1 MLENIKCQVC
11 IREKIMERLNN
22 ILEEQLTESL
32 DQIIISNPRRAA
44 LAQKIKIRPVL
55 LKEQLNFQVTEYKGK
70 QVFHENLE
78 KGALIA
84 YILDQMNSFFGQME
98 LNSASKT
105 VHVLVSKKGTV
116 TIKQKVQKNEVKPKE
131 LSHNRKKRYILEE
144 GTAIPFLV
152 DLGVQTKEGKIVNS
166 RYDKF
171 RQINRFLE
179 FIQDIVE
186 ALPKGRELTIVDFGC
201 GKSYLIFTI
210 FKNYLLEQGVD
221 ENHIISIELDQR
233 KDKKYRNPDTILDFI
248 ESSIVDEEQYYVLL
262 DEVQLLEEFEEVLN
276 SLLHIKNVDVY
287 VTGSNSKFLSK
298 DVITEFRGRGD
309 EIHIYPLTF
318 KEFMQVYEGDIYHGW
333 AEYVIYGGL
342 PLTVTMKTEEQK
354 VNYLTKL
361 FDETYLI
368 DIIERHHIEKSQE
381 LEDLVNILASVI
393 GSLTNVPKIEATF
406 KSVVQSN
413 ISGNTIRQYIEY
425 LEDAFVIN
433 KANRY
438 NVKGRKYIG
447 TPLKYYFEDVG
458 LRNARL
464 GFRQIE
470 ETHIMENIVYNELRS
485 RGYSVDVGVVEKRGV
500 NQEGKMERIYL
511 EIDFIANLGSKRYY
525 IQSAFSLPTEEKRL
539 QEKASLINV
548 NDSFKK
554 IILVKDVMNV
564 TRDEDGITT
573 MSIYDFLL
581 KENSLEL

>member
-1 MLENIKCQVC
+1 MNIDRDKY
-11 IREKIMERLNN
+11 LN
-22 ILEEQLTESL
+22 
-32 DQIIISNPRRAA
+32 
-44 LAQKIKIRPVL
+44 
-55 LKEQLNFQVTEYKGK
+55 
-70 QVFHENLE
+70 
-78 KGALIA
+78 
-84 YILDQMNSFFGQME
+84 
-98 LNSASKT
+98 
-105 VHVLVSKKGTV
+105 
-116 TIKQKVQKNEVKPKE
+116 
-131 LSHNRKKRYILEE
+131 
-144 GTAIPFLV
+144 
-152 DLGVQTKEGKIVNS
+152 DL
-166 RYDKF
+166 
-171 RQINRFLE
+171 INRMHNGM
-179 FIQDIVE
+179 IKVVTGI
-186 ALPKGRELTIVDFGC
+186 RRC

-210 FKNYLLEQGVD
+210 FRNYLLKQGID
-221 ENHIISIELDQR
+221 ESHIICIELDQR
-233 KDKKYRNPDTILDFI
+233 KDRKYRNPDAILDFI
-248 ESSIVDEEQYYVLL
+248 ESSIVDDEQYYVLL

-276 SLLHIKNVDVY
+276 SLLHVKNVDVY

-318 KEFMQVYEGDIYHGW
+318 KEFMQVYEGDVYHGW

-354 VNYLTKL
+354 INYLTRL
-361 FDETYLI
+361 FEETYLK
-368 DIIERHHIEKSQE
+368 DIIERHHIDKTQE
-381 LEDLVNILASVI
+381 LEDLVNILASAI

-406 KSVVQSN
+406 RSVLQSN

-500 NQEGKMERIYL
+500 NREGKTERTYL
-511 EIDFIANLGSKRYY
+511 EIDFIANLGSRRYY
-525 IQSAFSLPTEEKRL
+525 IQSAFSMPTEEKRM
-539 QEKASLINV
+539 QERASLINV

-564 TRDEDGITT
+564 TRDEYGITT

>member
-1 MLENIKCQVC
+1 
-11 IREKIMERLNN
+11 
-22 ILEEQLTESL
+22 
-32 DQIIISNPRRAA
+32 
-44 LAQKIKIRPVL
+44 
-55 LKEQLNFQVTEYKGK
+55 
-70 QVFHENLE
+70 
-78 KGALIA
+78 
-84 YILDQMNSFFGQME
+84 MN
-98 LNSASKT
+98 
-105 VHVLVSKKGTV
+105 
-116 TIKQKVQKNEVKPKE
+116 
-131 LSHNRKKRYILEE
+131 
-144 GTAIPFLV
+144 
-152 DLGVQTKEGKIVNS
+152 
-166 RYDKF
+166 
-171 RQINRFLE
+171 INRDKYLNDL
-179 FIQDIVE
+179 INRMHNGMIKVVT
-186 ALPKGRELTIVDFGC
+186 GIRRC

-210 FKNYLLEQGVD
+210 FRKYLLKQGID
-221 ENHIISIELDQR
+221 ESHIICIELDQR
-233 KDKKYRNPDTILDFI
+233 KDRKYRNPDAILDFI
-248 ESSIVDEEQYYVLL
+248 ESSIVDDEQYYVLL

-276 SLLHIKNVDVY
+276 SLLHVKNVDVY

-318 KEFMQVYEGDIYHGW
+318 KEFMQVYEGDVYHGW

-354 VNYLTKL
+354 INYLTRL
-361 FDETYLI
+361 FEETYLK
-368 DIIERHHIEKSQE
+368 DIIERHHIDKTQE
-381 LEDLVNILASVI
+381 LEDLVNILASAI

-406 KSVVQSN
+406 RSVLQSN

-500 NQEGKMERIYL
+500 NREGKTERTYL
-511 EIDFIANLGSKRYY
+511 EIDFIANLGSRRYY
-525 IQSAFSLPTEEKRL
+525 IQTAFSMPTEEKRM
-539 QEKASLINV
+539 QERASLINV

-564 TRDEDGITT
+564 TRDEYGITT